1 MNATDIAARLWDLLL
16 SQPNL
21 LATHM
26 SHYALLMRDETELAM
41 AYLRYRTLM
50 WVMFLGCSLLF
61 IGLLGVALLLWGTM
75 PENTQTHMWVLWLV
89 PCVPL
94 LGTLCSLFA
103 LLRKPPITLWRVL
116 QAQISTDM
124 ALLKNNAH

>member
-1 MNATDIAARLWDLLL
+1 MNATGIATRLWDLLL

-26 SHYALLMRDETELAM
+26 SHYALLMRDETEVAM
-41 AYLRYRTLM
+41 AYWRYRALM
-50 WVMFLGCSLLF
+50 WAMCLGCGLLF
-61 IGLLGVALLLWGTM
+61 MGLLGVSLLLWGTVA
-75 PENTQTHMWVLWLV
+75 EQTQAHAWVLWLV

-94 LGTLCSLFA
+94 VGVVFSLFA
-103 LLRKPPITLWRVL
+103 LLRKPSVPLWHVL